1 MNISTTYQEH
11 EAMQERLSV
20 ITRKGQVT
28 LPAEIRRSLDLKQGD
43 KVAFRLENDQV
54 WLVRSADV
62 TQRTEGIFKRFVD
75 TPRSAEELRS
85 AAEQAI
91 ADEVEERSR

>member
-1 MNISTTYQEH
+1 
-11 EAMQERLSV
+11 MQERLSV

-43 KVAFRLENDQV
+43 TVAFRVEDDHV
-54 WLVRSADV
+54 ILVRRAGV
-62 TQRTEGIFKRFVD
+62 TDQTEGIFKRFVD
-75 TPRSAEELRS
+75 APRSAEELRA

-91 ADEVEERSR
+91 ADDVQERAR